1 MYAFSMKMVVF
12 SDCFIVY
19 TSPKCIKMCAFSND
33 SCISADGASE
43 FFPGYIKR
51 RMDPVSYR

>member
-19 TSPKCIKMCAFSND
+19 ASPKCVHFQMTIALVRMVPPN
-33 SCISADGASE
+33 

-51 RMDPVSYR
+51 QMDPVSYW

>member
-19 TSPKCIKMCAFSND
+19 ASPKCIKMCAFSND
-33 SCISADGASE
+33 NCISADGASE
-43 FFPGYIKR
+43 FFSRIY
-51 RMDPVSYR
+51 